1 METQNTDVMV
11 IGLGVGGELPA
22 GKLAE
27 AGLHVT
33 GVEAKLVAV
42 DRFTGNGGHFVRG
55 RGTTAASG
63 EVTATTPTVR
73 SAGLAG
79 DHDAGQPVPSETNG

>member
-1 METQNTDVMV
+1 MEAQNTDVMV
-11 IGLGVGGELPA
+11 IGLGVGGEVPA

-42 DRFTGNGGHFVRG
+42 DRFAGK
-55 RGTTAASG
+55 SG
-63 EVTATTPTVR
+63 
-73 SAGLAG
+73 
-79 DHDAGQPVPSETNG
+79 HDAGPPVPSEANG